1 MEININIKDKTLVQ
15 NEKKGSEQESLSD
28 AGASAFSI
36 NNQEES
42 ISSVDDNDAGP
53 PSQELVMEIESYK
66 TQQKES
72 GFQKNDYN
80 SNFNEEDFSDAGG
93 PPEFDN

>member
-1 MEININIKDKTLVQ
+1 MEININIKDKALVQ

-36 NNQEES
+36 NDQEES
-42 ISSVDDNDAGP
+42 NSSMDDNDAGP

-66 TQQKES
+66 ALQKET
-72 GFQKNDYN
+72 GFQSNDYN
-80 SNFNEEDFSDAGG
+80 TNFDEEDLSDAGG